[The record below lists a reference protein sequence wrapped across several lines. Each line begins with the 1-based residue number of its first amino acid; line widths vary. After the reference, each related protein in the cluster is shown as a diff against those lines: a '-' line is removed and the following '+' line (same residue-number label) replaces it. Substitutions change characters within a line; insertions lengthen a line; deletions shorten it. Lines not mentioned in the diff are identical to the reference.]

1 MHLNINNLPTKIDA
15 IRDVAKKPKAVVIGI
30 TESKLDSTV
39 LDPETYMEN
48 YEILWFGRNL
58 LRGCAA

>member
-1 MHLNINNLPTKIDA
+1 MHLNMNNLLTKIDA
-15 IRDVAKKPKAVVIGI
+15 ISDVAKKTKAVVIGI

-39 LDPETYMEN
+39 LDPETYIEN

-58 LRGCAA
+58 LRECAA

>member
-1 MHLNINNLPTKIDA
+1 MHLNINNLLTKIDA
-15 IRDVAKKPKAVVIGI
+15 IRDVAKKKKAVVIGI

>member
-39 LDPETYMEN
+39 LDPES
-48 YEILWFGRNL
+48 
-58 LRGCAA
+58 

>member
-15 IRDVAKKPKAVVIGI
+15 IRDVAKKTKAVVIGI

-39 LDPETYMEN
+39 LDPETYIEN
-48 YEILWFGRNL
+48 YEILCFGRNL